1 MAKRVL
7 IATVGSFGDLHP
19 YLAIAIG
26 LKHRGH
32 AVTLASS
39 EMYREK
45 VEGEGIRFVAIPPDL
60 ADIEHDAEK
69 RRRAMHALDGT
80 RYVVQEL
87 FLPPLQEQY
96 EILLEEGEAADV
108 MLGSTFA
115 LGLPLAAAK
124 LGKPYLT
131 TALQPAAVLSEY
143 DPPAAPMM
151 PFLPKLPRSVVK
163 WVFRGL
169 RQANRFL
176 LKEAYELA
184 RREGLP
190 AEAVP
195 ALFRQESPHGN
206 LILFS
211 KYFMPVQLDFPRPLT
226 MCGFPFYDKLDAR
239 NVKLDED
246 LEAFLDAGEAPVVF
260 TLGTSAVLDP
270 GLFYE
275 EAAKAVKAMGKRAV
289 FLVGRANYE
298 SYRTALGSDDI
309 HVVAYAPHSL
319 LMPRAAVNVHQGGI
333 GTTAQ
338 ALRAGRPMVV
348 VPFSHDQ
355 PDNARRCVKLGV
367 GTSVDRSRLRA
378 ETLREALRGAAVCE
392 DRAQRV
398 GMLIQ
403 AEDAVARACEKIE
416 ATQESALMV

>member
-19 YLAIAIG
+19 FIAIAIG
-26 LKHRGH
+26 LRHRGH
-32 AVTLASS
+32 QVTLASS

-60 ADIEHDAEK
+60 ADIEHNAEI
-69 RRRAMHALDGT
+69 RRRAMSTFDGT

-87 FLPPLQEQY
+87 FLPPIEEQY
-96 EILLEEGEAADV
+96 RILLDEGERADV
-108 MLGSTFA
+108 MIGSTFA

-124 LGKPYLT
+124 LGKPHLT
-131 TALQPAAVLSEY
+131 TALQPAAMLSVY
-143 DPPAAPMM
+143 DPPLVPQM
-151 PFLPKLPRSVVK
+151 PFLPSLPQSMVG
-163 WVFRGL
+163 WVLKGL
-169 RQANRFL
+169 EKANGFL
-176 LKEAYELA
+176 LKQAYELA
-184 RREGLP
+184 RKEGLP
-190 AEAVP
+190 REAVP
-195 ALFRQESPHGN
+195 GLFRQESPHGN
-206 LILFS
+206 LVLFS
-211 KYFMPVQLDFPRPLT
+211 KYFMPVQADFPRPLT

-239 NVKLDED
+239 NKGLDGD
-246 LEAFLDAGEAPVVF
+246 LEGFLRDGGDPFVF

-270 GLFYE
+270 GVFYD
-275 EAAKAVKAMGKRAV
+275 EAALAVRKMGRRAV
-289 FLVGRANYE
+289 FLVGRANFE
-298 SYRTALGSDDI
+298 KYRNAFGSNDI
-309 HVVAYAPHSL
+309 YVCEYAPHSK
-319 LMPRAAVNVHQGGI
+319 LMSRAAVNVHQGGI

-338 ALRAGRPMVV
+338 ALRAGKPMVV
-348 VPFSHDQ
+348 VPYSHDQ

-367 GTSVDRSRLRA
+367 GTSVGRKHFRA
-378 ETLREALRGAAVCE
+378 DALREALRGAAACE